1 MQNRRDS
8 VFDSSQIPPDLRAL
22 ACKSVEQIVQIQNI
36 RTDYKVLEMPG
47 LLQEEQRKTN
57 FRTAKSCNVITPG
70 TMRYNIIAQSVLG
83 ERTRIFMEEEKT
95 QNKDSRASR
104 DSNCD
109 NGKTCSLQQGFA
121 FKAADSRDVLIIRL
135 T

>member
-8 VFDSSQIPPDLRAL
+8 AFDSSQIPDLRAL
-22 ACKSVEQIVQIQNI
+22 ACKSVAQIVQIQNI

-57 FRTAKSCNVITPG
+57 CRTAKSCNAITPG
-70 TMRYNIIAQSVLG
+70 TMRDNIIAQSVVG

-95 QNKDSRASR
+95 QNKDSRLESKSR
-104 DSNCD
+104 LQ
-109 NGKTCSLQQGFA
+109 LQQQKDLQFA
-121 FKAADSRDVLIIRL
+121 TGICIQSC
-135 T
+135 